1 MDRYNENPSQTS
13 VAASAIS
20 QHELIFRR
28 EKEPPPPPDGG
39 LRAWMVV
46 LATHLTVMN
55 SWGIIASFGVFQ
67 TYYGTILD
75 EQRST
80 ISWIGSMQV
89 FLLFFV
95 GVFGGRATDAGYF
108 RLVYTI
114 GAALQ
119 VLSMF
124 MTAQCSEYWQFFLA
138 QGVCSGLANGMMFC
152 AGLSVMSTYFRKW
165 RGVAVGF
172 ATTGSVTGG
181 VIYPLMAQHLIP
193 SVGFPWTMR
202 CMGFVCLATLL
213 MSSALYR
220 TRIPPRIT
228 GPLIEWGAFKELSYN
243 LFLIASFLMFCGIY
257 FAFYYAGSYALSIG
271 LDSTTSFN
279 SLIIMNAVGLVGRL
293 LPTYLAD
300 RYFGVLNISAPITV
314 CTGIIIVTWMTV
326 ETYNGMLVFVLVYG
340 IFAAAV
346 QALFPASVAA
356 LTDDPAKAGT
366 RIGMSFTVVSFGC
379 MVGPPICGALIGA
392 VDGDY
397 VWAQTFCG
405 VVLIAGGVLLG
416 AARVAKTGFVLW
428 AKT

>member
-20 QHELIFRR
+20 QHELIFHR

-75 EQRST
+75 ETRSS

-108 RLVYTI
+108 RLVYTL

-124 MTAQCSEYWQFFLA
+124 MTSLCSEYWQFFLA

-152 AGLSVMSTYFRKW
+152 AGLSVMSTYFRQW

-193 SVGFPWTMR
+193 SIGFPWTMR

-213 MSSALYR
+213 MASALYK

-228 GPLIEWGAFKELSYN
+228 GPLIEWGAFRELSYN

-279 SLIIMNAVGLVGRL
+279 SLIIMNAVGLIGRL
-293 LPTYLAD
+293 LPTFLAD
-300 RYFGVLNISAPITV
+300 RYFGVLNIFAPVTI

-326 ETYNGMLVFVLVYG
+326 ETYKGMLVFVLVYG
-340 IFAAAV
+340 VFAAGV
-346 QALFPASVAA
+346 QALFPAAVAA

-379 MVGPPICGALIGA
+379 VVGPPICGALIEA

-416 AARVAKTGFVLW
+416 AARVAKTGFVLR
-428 AKT
+428 AKN